1 MISADNHNITR
12 LLLLT
17 IIVSGKKCSM
27 SIIDRQNIPINR
39 QNRLIAHPY
48 NTPYPKN
55 LTKIHWLRYD
65 NTVPLPNT
73 MKIQTVRSVENFKNI

>member
-1 MISADNHNITR
+1 MCLKALQLIMISADNHDITR

-17 IIVSGKKCSM
+17 IIVSGKKCSI

-48 NTPYPKN
+48 YVCTYV
-55 LTKIHWLRYD
+55 I
-65 NTVPLPNT
+65 TVCF
-73 MKIQTVRSVENFKNI
+73 IS